1 MSSITGHRWVT
12 SVSHLCLALSLAMEP
27 SAAAQRGK
35 AQSPF
40 VNCLFFQCPAPA
52 GPLAPAPA
60 WLTRA
65 CLSLWGAPAVSLCP
79 WKSQA
84 ANRSLE
90 SDKQTYSQP
99 AFYLVCD
106 RAGGK
111 WLGLTIWCIYMDIEE
126 GATSPGFCTELQ
138 LPESARLG
146 WPGSLVNELN
156 QWAHPSV
163 SLMSRK
169 GPYTEPEQLEPAL
182 PQAVPPPGIN
192 SKEKRE
198 GSNTDSKNKKNLQ
211 TSLQTLHK
219 YQEWQRRLLHFQQI
233 SLGPTLVHMKKKR
246 KRWVIQFC

>member
-106 RAGGK
+106 RARGK
-111 WLGLTIWCIYMDIEE
+111 WLGLTIWCI
-126 GATSPGFCTELQ
+126 
-138 LPESARLG
+138 
-146 WPGSLVNELN
+146 
-156 QWAHPSV
+156 
-163 SLMSRK
+163 
-169 GPYTEPEQLEPAL
+169 
-182 PQAVPPPGIN
+182 
-192 SKEKRE
+192 
-198 GSNTDSKNKKNLQ
+198 
-211 TSLQTLHK
+211 LHGHRGRCNFS
-219 YQEWQRRLLHFQQI
+219 WLLHRTAAPGVCQAG
-233 SLGPTLVHMKKKR
+233 LTR
-246 KRWVIQFC
+246 KFGEWAEPMSPSIRFTDEQERALHWAWAAGASSASGCSSTRDKQ